1 MDSINFSD
9 IFKNNFLDN
18 FTNSISLSSVIITMC
33 VALLFSFIIY
43 FVYKF
48 TCDNVIYSKKFNVTM
63 ALMTMVTA
71 AVIMSMQ
78 ANVIVSLGM
87 VGALSIVRFRT
98 AIKEPKDLLFLFWSI
113 TNGIIIGAGI
123 YSIAFVLMVILT
135 IALLVFER
143 LPGNKI
149 PYLLVATLDNL
160 DAEEKITNVLKENKI
175 KYRVK
180 SKNVSSS
187 STDVIYELSNNK
199 IEELIKDISKDKGI
213 KSLNLI
219 TQDGECQF

>member
-18 FTNSISLSSVIITMC
+18 FTSSISLSSVIITMC

-78 ANVIVSLGM
+78 ANVVVSLGM

-123 YSIAFVLMVILT
+123 YSIAFVLAIILT

-149 PYLLVATLDNL
+149 PYLLVATLENL
-160 DAEEKITNVLKENKI
+160 DAEEKITKVLEENKI

-180 SKNVSSS
+180 SKNVSSN

>member
-18 FTNSISLSSVIITMC
+18 FTSSISLSSVIITMC

-78 ANVIVSLGM
+78 ANVVVSLGM

-123 YSIAFVLMVILT
+123 YSIAFVLAIILT

-149 PYLLVATLDNL
+149 PYLLVATLENL
-160 DAEEKITNVLKENKI
+160 DAEEKITKVLEENKI

-180 SKNVSSS
+180 SKNVSSN

-199 IEELIKDISKDKGI
+199 IEELIKDISKDNSI
-213 KSLNLI
+213 KSINLI

>member
-18 FTNSISLSSVIITMC
+18 FTSSISLSSVIITMC

-78 ANVIVSLGM
+78 ANVVVSLGM

-123 YSIAFVLMVILT
+123 YSIAFVLAIILT

-149 PYLLVATLDNL
+149 PYLLVATLENL
-160 DAEEKITNVLKENKI
+160 DAEEKITKVLEENKI

-180 SKNVSSS
+180 SKNVSSN

-199 IEELIKDISKDKGI
+199 IENLIKDISSNEGV
-213 KSLNLI
+213 KSINLI

>member
-1 MDSINFSD
+1 MDTINFSD
-9 IFKNNFLDN
+9 IFKNNFLDK
-18 FTNSISLSSVIITMC
+18 FTNSISLSEVVITLGI
-33 VALLFSFIIY
+33 ALFFSFLIY

-48 TCDNVIYSKKFNVTM
+48 TCDNVIYSKKFNITM

-149 PYLLVATLDNL
+149 PYLLVATLENL
-160 DAEEKITNVLKENKI
+160 ESEEKIIKVLDENKI

-180 SKNVSSS
+180 SKNVSNNSI
-187 STDVIYELSNNK
+187 DVIYELSNNK
-199 IEELIKDISKDKGI
+199 IEELIKDISKDNSI
-213 KSLNLI
+213 KSINLI

>member
-1 MDSINFSD
+1 MDTINFSD

-18 FTNSISLSSVIITMC
+18 FTNSISLDEVITTML
-33 VALLFSFIIY
+33 VALVFSFIIY

-71 AVIMSMQ
+71 AIIMSMQ
-78 ANVIVSLGM
+78 ANVVVSLGM

-123 YSIAFVLMVILT
+123 YSIAFVLAIILT

-149 PYLLVATLDNL
+149 PYLLVATLENL
-160 DAEEKITNVLKENKI
+160 DAEEKITKVLEENKI

-187 STDVIYELSNNK
+187 SIDVIYELSNNK

>member
-1 MDSINFSD
+1 MDTINFSD
-9 IFKNNFLDN
+9 IFKNNFLDK
-18 FTNSISLSSVIITMC
+18 FTNSISLSEVVITLG
-33 VALLFSFIIY
+33 VALIFSFLIY

-48 TCDNVIYSKKFNVTM
+48 TCDNVIYSKKFNITM

-135 IALLVFER
+135 IALLVFEK

-149 PYLLVATLDNL
+149 PYLLVATLENL
-160 DAEEKITNVLKENKI
+160 ESEEKIIKVLDENKI

-180 SKNVSSS
+180 SKNVSNNSI
-187 STDVIYELSNNK
+187 DVIYELSNNK
-199 IEELIKDISKDKGI
+199 IEELIKDISKDNSI
-213 KSLNLI
+213 KSINLI

>member
-78 ANVIVSLGM
+78 ANVVVSLGM

-98 AIKEPKDLLFLFWSI
+98 AIKERKDLLFLFWSI

-123 YSIAFVLMVILT
+123 YSIAFVLAIILT

>member
-1 MDSINFSD
+1 MDTINFSD
-9 IFKNNFLDN
+9 IFKNNFLDK
-18 FTNSISLSSVIITMC
+18 FTNSISLSEVVITLGL
-33 VALLFSFIIY
+33 ALIFSFLIY

-48 TCDNVIYSKKFNVTM
+48 TCDNVIYSKKFNITM

-149 PYLLVATLDNL
+149 PYLLVATLENL
-160 DAEEKITNVLKENKI
+160 ESEEKIIKVLDENKI

-180 SKNVSSS
+180 SKNVSNNSI
-187 STDVIYELSNNK
+187 DVIYELSNNK
-199 IEELIKDISKDKGI
+199 IEELIKDISKDNSI
-213 KSLNLI
+213 KSINLI

>member
-78 ANVIVSLGM
+78 ANVVVSLGM

-123 YSIAFVLMVILT
+123 YSIAFVLAIILT

>member
-18 FTNSISLSSVIITMC
+18 FTNSISLSNVVITMC
-33 VALLFSFIIY
+33 VALLFAFIIY

-48 TCDNVIYSKKFNVTM
+48 TCDNVIYSKKFNITM
-63 ALMTMVTA
+63 ALMTIVTA
-71 AVIMSMQ
+71 AIIMSMQ
-78 ANVIVSLGM
+78 ANVVVSLGM

-113 TNGIIIGAGI
+113 GNGIIIGAGI
-123 YSIAFVLMVILT
+123 YSIVFVLAIILT
-135 IALLVFER
+135 IALLIFER

-149 PYLLVATLDNL
+149 PYLLVATLENL
-160 DAEEKITNVLKENKI
+160 DAEEKITKVLEENKI

-180 SKNVSSS
+180 SKNVSSN

-199 IEELIKDISKDKGI
+199 IEELIKDISKDKSI

>member
-1 MDSINFSD
+1 MDTINFSD
-9 IFKNNFLDN
+9 IFKNNFLDK
-18 FTNSISLSSVIITMC
+18 FTNSISLSEVVITLG
-33 VALLFSFIIY
+33 VALIFSFLIY

-48 TCDNVIYSKKFNVTM
+48 TCDNVIYSKKFNITM

-123 YSIAFVLMVILT
+123 YSIAFVLMFILT

-149 PYLLVATLDNL
+149 PYLLVATLENL
-160 DAEEKITNVLKENKI
+160 ESEEKIIKVLDENKI

-180 SKNVSSS
+180 SKNVSNNSI
-187 STDVIYELSNNK
+187 DVIYELSNNK
-199 IEELIKDISKDKGI
+199 IEELIKDISKDNSI
-213 KSLNLI
+213 KSINLI

>member
-1 MDSINFSD
+1 MDTINFSD
-9 IFKNNFLDN
+9 IFKNNFLDK
-18 FTNSISLSSVIITMC
+18 FTNSISLSEVVITLG
-33 VALLFSFIIY
+33 VALIFSFLIY

-48 TCDNVIYSKKFNVTM
+48 TCDNVIYSKKFNITM

-149 PYLLVATLDNL
+149 PYLLVATLENL
-160 DAEEKITNVLKENKI
+160 ESEEKIIRVLNENKI

-180 SKNVSSS
+180 SKNVSNNSI
-187 STDVIYELSNNK
+187 DVIYELSNNK
-199 IEELIKDISKDKGI
+199 IEELIKDISKDNSI
-213 KSLNLI
+213 KSINLI

>member
-1 MDSINFSD
+1 MDTINFSD
-9 IFKNNFLDN
+9 IFKNNFLDK
-18 FTNSISLSSVIITMC
+18 FTNSISLSEVVITLG
-33 VALLFSFIIY
+33 VALIFSFLIY

-48 TCDNVIYSKKFNVTM
+48 TCDNVIYSKKFNITM

-149 PYLLVATLDNL
+149 PYLLVATLENL
-160 DAEEKITNVLKENKI
+160 ESEEKIIRVLDENKI

-180 SKNVSSS
+180 SKNVSNNSI
-187 STDVIYELSNNK
+187 DVIYELSNNK
-199 IEELIKDISKDKGI
+199 IEELIKDISKDKSI
-213 KSLNLI
+213 KSINLI

>member
-78 ANVIVSLGM
+78 ANVVVSLGM

-123 YSIAFVLMVILT
+123 YSIAFVLAIILT
-135 IALLVFER
+135 IALLVFEK

-149 PYLLVATLDNL
+149 PYLLVATLENL
-160 DAEEKITNVLKENKI
+160 EAEEKITKVLEENKI

>member
-78 ANVIVSLGM
+78 ANVVVSLGM

-123 YSIAFVLMVILT
+123 YSIAFVLAIILT

-180 SKNVSSS
+180 SKNVSSN

-213 KSLNLI
+213 KSINLI

>member
-18 FTNSISLSSVIITMC
+18 FTQSISLSEVITTMS
-33 VALLFSFIIY
+33 VALVFSFIIY

-71 AVIMSMQ
+71 AIIMSMQ
-78 ANVIVSLGM
+78 ANVVVSLGM

-98 AIKEPKDLLFLFWSI
+98 AIKEPKDLLFLFWAI
-113 TNGIIIGAGI
+113 ANGIIIGAGI
-123 YSIAFVLMVILT
+123 YSIAFVLAIILP
-135 IALLVFER
+135 IALLVFEK

-149 PYLLVATLDNL
+149 PYLLVVTLDSL
-160 DAEEKITNVLKENKI
+160 EIEEKIIQVLKENKV

-199 IEELIKDISKDKGI
+199 IEELIKDVSKENGI
-213 KSLNLI
+213 KFINLI

>member
-1 MDSINFSD
+1 MDTINFSD
-9 IFKNNFLDN
+9 IFKNNFLDK
-18 FTNSISLSSVIITMC
+18 FTNSISLSEVVITLGI
-33 VALLFSFIIY
+33 ALFFSFLIY

-48 TCDNVIYSKKFNVTM
+48 TCDNVIYSKKFNITM

-149 PYLLVATLDNL
+149 PYLLVATLENL
-160 DAEEKITNVLKENKI
+160 ESEEKIIKVLDENKI

-180 SKNVSSS
+180 SKNVSNNSI
-187 STDVIYELSNNK
+187 DVIYELSNNK
-199 IEELIKDISKDKGI
+199 IEELIKDISKDKSI
-213 KSLNLI
+213 KSINLI

>member
-1 MDSINFSD
+1 MDTINFSD

-18 FTNSISLSSVIITMC
+18 FTNSISLDEVITTML
-33 VALLFSFIIY
+33 VALVFSFIIY

-71 AVIMSMQ
+71 AIIMSMQ
-78 ANVIVSLGM
+78 ANVVVSLGM

-98 AIKEPKDLLFLFWSI
+98 AIKEPKDLLFLFWAI
-113 TNGIIIGAGI
+113 ANGIIIGAGI
-123 YSIAFVLMVILT
+123 YSIAFVLAIILT

-160 DAEEKITNVLKENKI
+160 EAEEKITNVLKENKI

-199 IEELIKDISKDKGI
+199 IENLIKDISSNEGV
-213 KSLNLI
+213 KSINLI

>member
-1 MDSINFSD
+1 MDTINFSD
-9 IFKNNFLDN
+9 IFKNNFLDK
-18 FTNSISLSSVIITMC
+18 FTNSISLSEVVITLGI
-33 VALLFSFIIY
+33 ALFFSFLIY

-48 TCDNVIYSKKFNVTM
+48 TCDNVIYSKKFNITM

-149 PYLLVATLDNL
+149 PYLLVATLENL
-160 DAEEKITNVLKENKI
+160 ESEEKIIKVLDENKI

-180 SKNVSSS
+180 SKNVSNNSI
-187 STDVIYELSNNK
+187 DVIYELSNNK
-199 IEELIKDISKDKGI
+199 IEELIKDISKDTSI
-213 KSLNLI
+213 KSINLI

>member
-78 ANVIVSLGM
+78 ANVVVSLGM

-123 YSIAFVLMVILT
+123 YSIAFVLAIILT

-149 PYLLVATLDNL
+149 PYLLVATLENL
-160 DAEEKITNVLKENKI
+160 DAEEKITKVLEENKI

-180 SKNVSSS
+180 SKNVSSN

>member
-18 FTNSISLSSVIITMC
+18 FTSSISLSSVIITMC

-78 ANVIVSLGM
+78 ANVVVSLGM

-123 YSIAFVLMVILT
+123 YSIAFVLAIILT

-149 PYLLVATLDNL
+149 PYLLVATLENL
-160 DAEEKITNVLKENKI
+160 DAEEKITKVLEENKI

-187 STDVIYELSNNK
+187 SIDVIYELSNNK

-213 KSLNLI
+213 KSINLI

>member
-78 ANVIVSLGM
+78 ANVVVSLGM

-123 YSIAFVLMVILT
+123 YSIAFVLAIILT

-149 PYLLVATLDNL
+149 PYLLVATLENL
-160 DAEEKITNVLKENKI
+160 DAEEKITKVLEENKI

-187 STDVIYELSNNK
+187 SIDVIYELSNNK

>member
-43 FVYKF
+43 FVYTF

-78 ANVIVSLGM
+78 ANVVVSLGM

-123 YSIAFVLMVILT
+123 YSIAFVLAIILT

-149 PYLLVATLDNL
+149 PYLLVATLENL
-160 DAEEKITNVLKENKI
+160 DAEEKITKVLEENKI

-187 STDVIYELSNNK
+187 SIDVIYELSNNK

-213 KSLNLI
+213 KSINLI

>member
-78 ANVIVSLGM
+78 ANVVVSLGM

-123 YSIAFVLMVILT
+123 YSIAFVLAIILT

-149 PYLLVATLDNL
+149 PYLLVATLENL
-160 DAEEKITNVLKENKI
+160 DAEEKITKVLEENKI

-180 SKNVSSS
+180 SKNVSSN

-213 KSLNLI
+213 KSINLI

>member
-1 MDSINFSD
+1 MDTINFSD
-9 IFKNNFLDN
+9 IFKNNFLDK
-18 FTNSISLSSVIITMC
+18 FTNSISLSEVVITLGI
-33 VALLFSFIIY
+33 ALFFSFLIY

-48 TCDNVIYSKKFNVTM
+48 TCDNVIYSKKFNITM

-78 ANVIVSLGM
+78 ANVVVSLGM

-123 YSIAFVLMVILT
+123 YSIAFVLAIILT

-149 PYLLVATLDNL
+149 PYLLVATLENL
-160 DAEEKITNVLKENKI
+160 DAEEKITKVLEENKI

-180 SKNVSSS
+180 SKNVSSN

>member
-71 AVIMSMQ
+71 AIIMSMQ
-78 ANVIVSLGM
+78 ANVVVSLGM

-98 AIKEPKDLLFLFWSI
+98 AIKEPKDLLFLFWAI
-113 TNGIIIGAGI
+113 ANGIIIGAGI
-123 YSIAFVLMVILT
+123 YSIAFVLAIILT

-160 DAEEKITNVLKENKI
+160 DSEEKITKVLEENKI

-187 STDVIYELSNNK
+187 SIDVIYELSNNK
-199 IEELIKDISKDKGI
+199 IEGLIKDISKDKGI

>member
-1 MDSINFSD
+1 MDTINFSD
-9 IFKNNFLDN
+9 IFKNNFLDK
-18 FTNSISLSSVIITMC
+18 FTNSISLSEVVITLG
-33 VALLFSFIIY
+33 VALIFSFLIY

-48 TCDNVIYSKKFNVTM
+48 TCDNVIYSKKFNITM

-149 PYLLVATLDNL
+149 PYLLVATLENL
-160 DAEEKITNVLKENKI
+160 ESEEKIIKVLDENKI

-180 SKNVSSS
+180 SKNVSNNSI
-187 STDVIYELSNNK
+187 DVIYELSNNK
-199 IEELIKDISKDKGI
+199 IEELIKDISKDNSI
-213 KSLNLI
+213 KSINLI

>member
-1 MDSINFSD
+1 MDTINFSD
-9 IFKNNFLDN
+9 IFKNNFLDK
-18 FTNSISLSSVIITMC
+18 FTNSISLSEVVIPLG
-33 VALLFSFIIY
+33 VALIFSFLIY

-48 TCDNVIYSKKFNVTM
+48 TCDNVIYSKKFNITM

-149 PYLLVATLDNL
+149 PYLLVATLENL
-160 DAEEKITNVLKENKI
+160 ESEEKIIKVLDENKI

-180 SKNVSSS
+180 SKNVSNNSI
-187 STDVIYELSNNK
+187 DVIYELSNNK
-199 IEELIKDISKDKGI
+199 IEELIKDISKDKSI
-213 KSLNLI
+213 KSINLI

>member
-18 FTNSISLSSVIITMC
+18 FTNSISLSNVVITMC

-78 ANVIVSLGM
+78 ANVVVSLGM

-123 YSIAFVLMVILT
+123 YSIAFVLAIILT

-149 PYLLVATLDNL
+149 PYLLVATLENL
-160 DAEEKITNVLKENKI
+160 DDEEKITKVLEENKI
-175 KYRVK
+175 RYRVK
-180 SKNVSSS
+180 SKNVSSN

>member
-1 MDSINFSD
+1 MDTINFSD
-9 IFKNNFLDN
+9 IFKNNFLDK
-18 FTNSISLSSVIITMC
+18 FTNSISLSEVVITLG
-33 VALLFSFIIY
+33 VALIFSFLIY

-48 TCDNVIYSKKFNVTM
+48 TCDNVIYSKKFNITM

-78 ANVIVSLGM
+78 ANVVVSLGM

-149 PYLLVATLDNL
+149 PYLLVATLENL
-160 DAEEKITNVLKENKI
+160 ESEEKIIKVLDENKI

-180 SKNVSSS
+180 SKNVSNNSI
-187 STDVIYELSNNK
+187 DVIYELSNNK
-199 IEELIKDISKDKGI
+199 IEELIKDISKDTSI
-213 KSLNLI
+213 KSINLI

>member
-1 MDSINFSD
+1 MDTINFSD

-18 FTNSISLSSVIITMC
+18 FTNSIELSEVITTML

-43 FVYKF
+43 FVYKL

-71 AVIMSMQ
+71 AIIMSMQ
-78 ANVIVSLGM
+78 ANVVVSLGM

-98 AIKEPKDLLFLFWSI
+98 AIKEPKDLLFLFWAI
-113 TNGIIIGAGI
+113 ANGIIIGAGI
-123 YSIAFVLMVILT
+123 YSIAFVLAIILT

-149 PYLLVATLDNL
+149 PYLLVATLENL
-160 DAEEKITNVLKENKI
+160 ESEEHIKKVLDENKI

-180 SKNVSSS
+180 SKNVSNNSV
-187 STDVIYELSNNK
+187 DIIYELSNNK
-199 IEELIKDISKDKGI
+199 IESLIKEISTNNGI
-213 KSLNLI
+213 KSINLI

>member
-1 MDSINFSD
+1 MDKISFSD
-9 IFKNNFLDN
+9 IFKSDFLDN
-18 FTNSISLSSVIITMC
+18 FNNSIALDNVITTML
-33 VALLFSFIIY
+33 VALLFSFIVY
-43 FVYKF
+43 YVYKF

-71 AVIMSMQ
+71 AVVMSMQ
-78 ANVIVSLGM
+78 ANVVVSLGM

-113 TNGIIIGAGI
+113 SNGIIIGAGV
-123 YSIAFVLMVILT
+123 YSIVFVLAIILT

-160 DAEEKITNVLKENKI
+160 DAEEKITKVLKENKI

-180 SKNVSSS
+180 SKNVSNS

-199 IEELIKDISKDKGI
+199 IEGLIKDISANEGI
-213 KSLNLI
+213 RSLNLI
-219 TQDGECQF
+219 TQEGECQF

>member
-1 MDSINFSD
+1 MDTINFSD
-9 IFKNNFLDN
+9 IFKNNFLDK
-18 FTNSISLSSVIITMC
+18 FTNSISLSEVVITLG
-33 VALLFSFIIY
+33 VALIFSFLIY

-48 TCDNVIYSKKFNVTM
+48 TCDNVIYSKKFNITM

-149 PYLLVATLDNL
+149 PYLLVATLENL
-160 DAEEKITNVLKENKI
+160 ESEEKIIKVLDENKI

-180 SKNVSSS
+180 SKNVSNNSI
-187 STDVIYELSNNK
+187 DVIYELSNNK
-199 IEELIKDISKDKGI
+199 IEELIKDISKDKSI
-213 KSLNLI
+213 KSINLI